1 MAEFIVSQTGREK
14 LVREDAVQVE
24 RKFADPFVCPI
35 CVSVAEHAIQCG
47 NCKQIFDR
55 ECIHNWLEG
64 DANCTACKNP
74 FQLEELN
81 RNLVNM
87 FGFIRFNCKFCNCE
101 FRFSERR
108 THLLTCAG
116 VKLSTCAFGCTN
128 VTASMMDHM
137 KNQC

>member
-1 MAEFIVSQTGREK
+1 M
-14 LVREDAVQVE
+14 
-24 RKFADPFVCPI
+24 
-35 CVSVAEHAIQCG
+35 
-47 NCKQIFDR
+47 
-55 ECIHNWLEG
+55 EG

-87 FGFIRFNCKFCNCE
+87 FGFIRFNCKLCNHE

-116 VKLSTCAFGCTN
+116 VQLSTCAFGCTDVN
-128 VTASMMDHM
+128 SNMMDHM
-137 KNQC
+137 KSQCNKQPKCGACDFRIYTKYHTLSAAHII